1 MVRYGCKGFQTKHG
15 LALSQV
21 TIWMFCELLRAE
33 SLLTD
38 MLFQKKYYL
47 VNLNGNGTSSRFS
60 LFHDGGL
67 YLIET
72 SPLICRVNQWT
83 VSYIWRRL
91 DRVKETLSCWKYHN
105 HKYLWNN
112 FSESYIASSLLNFTF
127 MTFKIYFTY
136 YPIFISSV
144 SDIKGLKKVY
154 LLWLYFYRFFINLM
168 RLYQNKF
175 LFSKTMAD

>member
-1 MVRYGCKGFQTKHG
+1 
-15 LALSQV
+15 
-21 TIWMFCELLRAE
+21 MFYELLRAE

-38 MLFQKKYYL
+38 MLFQKKYCL
-47 VNLNGNGTSSRFS
+47 VNLNGNVTSSRFS

-112 FSESYIASSLLNFTF
+112 FSESYYILSSLL
-127 MTFKIYFTY
+127 ILHLWHLR
-136 YPIFISSV
+136 FI
-144 SDIKGLKKVY
+144 
-154 LLWLYFYRFFINLM
+154 LLIT
-168 RLYQNKF
+168 
-175 LFSKTMAD
+175 LFSLALSPMSKV